1 MNCFVM
7 GKSEVGFIHSKQK
20 DINESNKLEFQYS
33 FIEGVK
39 YKLLGEYRNSIKW
52 FKRCLKIDRRSSAV
66 RFELANIYIINGDLD
81 SAMQLL
87 RDAIYYNSG
96 NKWYKLQLANVYKQK
111 SMIKQACKIY
121 NDLYKEDSGRI
132 EYLYMESE
140 LFLSIEDWKSAL
152 KVFELIEREQ
162 GISEI
167 ISLEKYKVYIKLEEP
182 KAAHKELNK
191 LIKKFPEKTEYLA
204 MLAEVYIS
212 KNKNK
217 KAINIFN
224 KMLEINPENGYVYF
238 YIADYYKSI
247 NSFEKFKEYVD
258 IAFAKSNVN
267 IEHKVQYL
275 IKLYLSADKINIDK
289 NFIGMILNKLLKTYP
304 NNLSILSL
312 QVDIL
317 KSEGNINTARDIIG
331 KMLHIDKHQ
340 YKTWEQLLLLDNQIN
355 DFVSLKIHS
364 KSAIVYFPD
373 EPLPYLF
380 NGISYLLEKK
390 YSESFKILLKGEKNV
405 INNPYLKSQF
415 YSYIAESLYNLNRQ
429 EEAFEYFD
437 KTIEIDPNNI
447 SVLNNYSY
455 YLSEANINLDKAEKM
470 ISICI
475 EKEFDNPTY
484 LDTYAWVLFKRGKY
498 SEALFYIKRVV
509 ELDKENSS
517 ILMEHFG
524 DILYKNNKIEEA
536 LKAWK
541 KSRDLGNDSK
551 ELQQKILKGK
561 LIE

>member
-1 MNCFVM
+1 M
-7 GKSEVGFIHSKQK
+7 GKSEIGFINNKQK
-20 DINESNKLEFQYS
+20 DINENNKLEFQYL

-39 YKLLGEYRNSIKW
+39 YKLLGEYRKSIKW

-87 RDAIYYNSG
+87 RDAIYYNSE

-111 SMIKQACKIY
+111 AMIKHACKIY
-121 NDLYKEDSGRI
+121 NDLYMNDSGKI

-152 KVFELIEREQ
+152 KVFELIENEQ

-167 ISLEKYKVYIKLEEP
+167 LSLEKYKVYIKLKEP
-182 KAAHKELNK
+182 KSAHKELTK
-191 LIKKFPEKTEYLA
+191 LIKNFPEKTEYLA

-212 KNKNK
+212 ENKNK

-224 KMLEINPENGYVYF
+224 KMLKINPENGYVYF
-238 YIADYYKSI
+238 YIADYYKNI
-247 NSFEKFKEYVD
+247 NNIEKYKDYID
-258 IAFAKSNVN
+258 IAFTKINVEA
-267 IEHKVQYL
+267 EHKVQYL
-275 IKLYLSADKINIDK
+275 IKLYLSADKFNIDK
-289 NFIGMILNKLLKTYP
+289 NYIRTLLNNLLELYP

-312 QVDIL
+312 YVDIL
-317 KSEGNINTARDIIG
+317 KSEGHNRAARDIVS
-331 KMLHIDKHQ
+331 KMLTIDKHQ

-390 YSESFKILLKGEKNV
+390 YSESFNVLLKGEKNV
-405 INNPYLKSQF
+405 KDNPYLKSQF

-429 EEAFEYFD
+429 EEAFGYFD

-484 LDTYAWVLFKRGKY
+484 LDTYAWVLYKRGKY
-498 SEALFYIKRVV
+498 SEALFYIKRVI
-509 ELDKENSS
+509 ELDKENSPV
-517 ILMEHFG
+517 LLEHYG
-524 DILYKNNKIEEA
+524 DILYKNNQKEEA
-536 LKAWK
+536 IKAWK
-541 KSRDLGNDSK
+541 KSRDLGNNSQK
-551 ELQQKILKGK
+551 LHEKILKGK